1 MSMSPSHS
9 VTAVPSS
16 EALVAHL
23 EGEAVL
29 LHIGTKRYFRL
40 NRTGAH
46 IWKALEARTSYD
58 AIVQSLVD
66 TFDVQLAEAEE
77 SLHALVAELID
88 HKLVEEASRT
98 SVLSTG
104 LQ

>member
-1 MSMSPSHS
+1 VSTPPLR
-9 VTAVPSS
+9 VVAAVVPSS

-46 IWKALEARTSYD
+46 IWKALEARMTYSD
-58 AIVQSLVD
+58 IAQSLVD
-66 TFDVQLAEAEE
+66 TFDVPRAEAEE

-88 HKLVEEASRT
+88 NELVHEATAT
-98 SVLSTG
+98 S
-104 LQ
+104 

>member
-1 MSMSPSHS
+1 MSLPDSRSAIA
-9 VTAVPSS
+9 VVPSP

-46 IWKALEARTSYD
+46 IWKALEARTPYD
-58 AIVQSLVD
+58 EITQSLVA
-66 TFDVQLAEAEE
+66 TFDVERAEAEE
-77 SLHALVAELID
+77 SVHALVAELLES
-88 HKLVEEASRT
+88 KLVQQA
-98 SVLSTG
+98 
-104 LQ
+104 